1 MNADPIT
8 SPRATLHPMIMIAAI
23 AVTLFSAAGIA
34 AIMGWIPMTR
44 SEEPIAAVTNEVVT
58 APPAQVLETPPAAPA
73 PQPKAAQAP
82 APRQMVRAEPA
93 PPRPVA
99 SAEPAPIP
107 SVPPVA
113 SSAPVV
119 PSPPPAPKPICYDC
133 GTIESV
139 RQVAAPGEGT
149 GFGAIAGAI
158 GGGVLGHQVGSGR
171 GRDVGTVVGAIG
183 GAIAGHQIEKQ
194 VRKSSSYEIDVRMD
208 DGSVKTFTQDTA
220 PSWRNGDRVHTQNGV
235 LKEAN

>member
-8 SPRATLHPMIMIAAI
+8 TPRAALHPMIIIAAI

-34 AIMGWIPMTR
+34 AIMGWIPTTK
-44 SEEPIAAVTNEVVT
+44 SQEPIAAVTNDVVPV
-58 APPAQVLETPPAAPA
+58 PPARMLEPPPAAPA
-73 PQPKAAQAP
+73 PQSKAAQAP
-82 APRQMVRAEPA
+82 APREVVRAEPT

-99 SAEPAPIP
+99 RAEPIP
-107 SVPPVA
+107 SVPPVTSPA
-113 SSAPVV
+113 PAVPSAPA
-119 PSPPPAPKPICYDC
+119 APKAICYDC

-194 VRKSSSYEIDVRMD
+194 VRKSNNYEIDVRMD

-220 PSWRNGDRVHTQNGV
+220 PGWRNGDRVHTHGGV